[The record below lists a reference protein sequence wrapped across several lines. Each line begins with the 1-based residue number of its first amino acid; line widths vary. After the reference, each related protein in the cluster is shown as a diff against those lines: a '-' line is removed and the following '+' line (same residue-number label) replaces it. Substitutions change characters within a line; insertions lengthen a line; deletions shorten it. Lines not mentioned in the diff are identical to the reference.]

1 MIKTPILARIA
12 AHHAEHMYKRGAFKG
27 DAPAAQRGKSK
38 FRVRKLADGRYAV
51 HFHKTD
57 IMVVNLDDTLTLD
70 CDKNIVN
77 STTAECLNEALFKF
91 AEARIHVSGRHRVMG
106 YSQPVVHLNGV
117 RCRYYDGMTLAV
129 DPVTHKVTITS
140 PLQPLKRKRINAEK
154 VAAFERGMEES
165 GFKDAFKVLH
175 AVSEPVHLKLY
186 PDHATPM
193 IHRGLVDNKYAEFWP
208 MFVAAHT
215 HHNDWEWRTRRY
227 VQTKRTASEAWKK
240 IMAACKHGMYEVVD
254 SEHTELA

>member
-1 MIKTPILARIA
+1 MTSTPILARIA
-12 AHHAEHMYKRGAFKG
+12 AHHAEHMYRRGKFKG
-27 DAPAAQRGKSK
+27 DAPVAQRGKSS

-57 IMVVNLDDTLTLD
+57 IMAVNLDDTLTLN
-70 CDKNIVN
+70 CNGYVVHQ
-77 STTAECLNEALFKF
+77 TTAACLNEALEKF
-91 AEARIHVSGRHRVMG
+91 TLARIHVRGRHSVMG
-106 YSQPVVHLNGV
+106 YSQPIVHMNGA
-117 RCRYYDGMTLAV
+117 RYRYYDGMRLAV

-175 AVSEPVHLKLY
+175 AVSEPMHLKGY

-193 IHRGLVDNKYAEFWP
+193 IHRGLVDNRHAEFWP
-208 MFVAAHT
+208 MFVATHT
-215 HHNDWEWRTRRY
+215 HNREWDWQKSQY
-227 VQTKRTASEAWKK
+227 VQTKRTAS
-240 IMAACKHGMYEVVD
+240 
-254 SEHTELA
+254 